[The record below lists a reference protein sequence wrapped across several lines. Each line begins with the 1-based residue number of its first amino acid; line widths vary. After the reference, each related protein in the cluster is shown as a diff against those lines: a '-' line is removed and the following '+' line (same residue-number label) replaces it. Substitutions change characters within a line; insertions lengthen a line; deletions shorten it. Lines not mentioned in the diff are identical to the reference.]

1 MEPPVAG
8 EIEEATIIEDRIDSF
23 IFEEY
28 NEFLYSD
35 KKQAVRRGRNRGGAS
50 VQSCDEMSAT

>member
-35 KKQAVRRGRNRGGAS
+35 KKQAVRLRRNRGGAS

>member
-28 NEFLYSD
+28 SQFLYSD
-35 KKQAVRRGRNRGGAS
+35 KKQVIRRGRIRGGAS
-50 VQSCDEMSAT
+50 VQSCDEMSVT